1 MMSDISKRDF
11 IKLGILALSDSAC
24 TIVVNPKVMEALYSD
39 EPANIRKVINSY
51 RLLHTT
57 LDYEADNTS
66 YQTNHLGTGIAY
78 GNLILTLD
86 HIVTFSPFELNIIR
100 ERYNAQSIR
109 KIKEETFLQGHKLE
123 SIVKDSDSDLAV
135 LRHPQVQL
143 QSPHNSFYPFEI
155 GDSDKLRYGQPIILI
170 GNPGSRGWNIR
181 EGIISSHVMKSP
193 SGSEGFY
200 ISPLVERGDSGS
212 AVVDKHT
219 FQLLGLVAEIYGISS
234 FARPINMF
242 KPYL

>member
-86 HIVTFSPFELNIIR
+86 HIEGRKKHGHSTLFSSE
-100 ERYNAQSIR
+100 
-109 KIKEETFLQGHKLE
+109 KLWYHL
-123 SIVKDSDSDLAV
+123 KK
-135 LRHPQVQL
+135 
-143 QSPHNSFYPFEI
+143 NGF
-155 GDSDKLRYGQPIILI
+155 
-170 GNPGSRGWNIR
+170 
-181 EGIISSHVMKSP
+181 P
-193 SGSEGFY
+193 S
-200 ISPLVERGDSGS
+200 
-212 AVVDKHT
+212 
-219 FQLLGLVAEIYGISS
+219 
-234 FARPINMF
+234 
-242 KPYL
+242 